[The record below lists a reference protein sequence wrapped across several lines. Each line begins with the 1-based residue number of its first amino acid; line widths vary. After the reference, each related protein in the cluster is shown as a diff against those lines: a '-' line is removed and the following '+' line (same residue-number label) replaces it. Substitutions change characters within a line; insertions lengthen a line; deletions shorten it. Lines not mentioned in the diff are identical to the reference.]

1 MPSVVKQC
9 LVGAVNVVAP
19 ECADQARFAHA
30 IAAARHA
37 RVHIYIPAA
46 LIRALGGEALTI
58 LLDGQ
63 AAAPRRLLS
72 VGFRF

>member
-1 MPSVVKQC
+1 
-9 LVGAVNVVAP
+9 
-19 ECADQARFAHA
+19 
-30 IAAARHA
+30 
-37 RVHIYIPAA
+37 VHIYIPAA